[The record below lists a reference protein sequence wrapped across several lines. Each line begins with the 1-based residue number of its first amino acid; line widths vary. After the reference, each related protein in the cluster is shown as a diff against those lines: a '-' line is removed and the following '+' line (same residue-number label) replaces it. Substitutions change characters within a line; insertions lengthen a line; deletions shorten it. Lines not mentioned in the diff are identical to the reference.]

1 MSSVIDD
8 SEMSVWDDH
17 ERAAEAMIPLIGEL
31 YRERDV
37 EISVF
42 GQLMVKRTV
51 SDILKAHELA
61 RQIERVELSPRA
73 TLAVVRALSTMPL
86 RHAHIDIGKLAVK
99 FTSLPERP
107 DNQAF
112 LDAELRDA
120 MDDGRELPEPKDVV
134 LYGFGRVGRLLARL
148 LCDRT
153 GGGRGMRLRAIVT
166 RKGKGNDL
174 EKRTGLLR
182 FDSVHGPFKGVVKA
196 DPENEAMIINGQR
209 VSLIYADAPETVDYA
224 AYGIE
229 DAVLVDNTGAWR
241 DEEGLGRHLQAGGIA
256 HVLLTAPGKGEIKNI
271 VHGLNQSDIEESDRI
286 LSAASCTTN
295 AIAPVLKCVHEK
307 YGIRSGHMETVHAY
321 TNDQNLIDNY
331 HKADRR
337 GRSAPLNMVLTSTG
351 ATNAVGK
358 ALPELAGKLSGSSVR
373 VPTANVSLAILALNL
388 ERSAT
393 KEEMNDFLA
402 YIAMHSDYQKQVG
415 YSNSPDA
422 VSTDFV
428 GMRST
433 GVVDGPATFAED
445 GRCTLYVWYD
455 NEFGYACQVVRI
467 LRQLAH
473 ATLPV
478 FPKE

>member
-1 MSSVIDD
+1 MSNAIDD
-8 SEMSVWDDH
+8 ATMSDWDDD
-17 ERAAEAMIPLIGEL
+17 ERAAEAMIPVIGEL

-51 SDILKAHELA
+51 ADILKAHELA
-61 RQIERVELSPRA
+61 RQVEHVELSPRD
-73 TLAVVRALSTMPL
+73 TLAVVGTLSNMQL

-99 FTSLPERP
+99 YANLADRP
-107 DNQAF
+107 DHQAF
-112 LDAELRDA
+112 LDAELSDA
-120 MDDGRELPEPKDVV
+120 ADDGRERPQPKDVV
-134 LYGFGRVGRLLARL
+134 LYGFGRIGRLLARL

-153 GGGRGMRLRAIVT
+153 GGGRGMRLRAVVV
-166 RKGKGNDL
+166 RRGKGNDL
-174 EKRTGLLR
+174 EKRAALLR
-182 FDSVHGPFKGVVKA
+182 FDSVHGPFKGVVRT
-196 DPENEAMIINGQR
+196 DPENDVMIINGQR
-209 VSLIYADAPETVDYA
+209 VALIYAEAPEAVDYA
-224 AYGIE
+224 AYGIN
-229 DAVLVDNTGAWR
+229 DAVLIDNTGAWR
-241 DEEGLGRHLQAGGIA
+241 DEEGLSRHLKAGGIA
-256 HVLLTAPGKGEIKNI
+256 HVLLTAPGKGAIKNV
-271 VHGLNQSDIEESDRI
+271 VHGLNHASIEEGDRI

-307 YGIRSGHMETVHAY
+307 FGIRSGHMETVHAY

-337 GRSAPLNMVLTSTG
+337 GRSAPLNMVLTETG
-351 ATNAVGK
+351 ATSAVGK

-388 ERSAT
+388 ERGAT
-393 KEEMNDFLA
+393 REEMNDFLA
-402 YIAMHSDYQKQVG
+402 YVAMHSDLQKQVG
-415 YSNSPDA
+415 FSNSPDA

-433 GVVDGPATFAED
+433 GVVDGPATFATD
-445 GRCTLYVWYD
+445 GRCVLYVWYD
-455 NEFGYACQVVRI
+455 NEYGYSCQVVRI
-467 LRQLAH
+467 LRQLAQ

>member
-1 MSSVIDD
+1 MASALDDAQMSI
-8 SEMSVWDDH
+8 WDDQ

-42 GQLMVKRTV
+42 GQLMVKRAV
-51 SDILKAHELA
+51 ADILKAHEFAQQL
-61 RQIERVELSPRA
+61 EHVELSPRD
-73 TLAVVRALSTMPL
+73 TLAVVTALSTMPL

-99 FTSLPERP
+99 FAGLADRT
-107 DNQAF
+107 DHQAF
-112 LDAELRDA
+112 LNTELEDA
-120 MDDGRELPEPKDVV
+120 MDGVERLPPRDVV
-134 LYGFGRVGRLLARL
+134 LYGFGRIGRLLARL

-153 GGGRGMRLRAIVT
+153 GGGRGMRLRAVVV

-174 EKRTGLLR
+174 EKRAALLR
-182 FDSVHGPFKGVVKA
+182 FDSVHGPFKGVVKI
-196 DPENEAMIINGQR
+196 DPETSTMTINGQR
-209 VSLIYADAPETVDYA
+209 VALIYADAPESVDYA
-224 AYGIE
+224 AHGID
-229 DAVLVDNTGAWR
+229 DAVLVDSTGAWR
-241 DEEGLGRHLQAGGIA
+241 DEEGLGRHLEAGGIA

-271 VHGLNQSDIEESDRI
+271 VHGLNHPDIDDDDRV

-307 YGIRSGHMETVHAY
+307 FGIESGHMETVHAY

-337 GRSAPLNMVLTSTG
+337 GRSAPLNMVLTETG
-351 ATNAVGK
+351 ATSAVGK

-388 ERSAT
+388 THGASR
-393 KEEMNDFLA
+393 EEMNDYLA
-402 YIAMHSDYQKQVG
+402 YIAMHSDLQKQVG

-433 GVVDGPATFAED
+433 GVVDGPATFAAD
-445 GRCTLYVWYD
+445 GRCVLYIWYD

-467 LRQLAH
+467 LRQLTH